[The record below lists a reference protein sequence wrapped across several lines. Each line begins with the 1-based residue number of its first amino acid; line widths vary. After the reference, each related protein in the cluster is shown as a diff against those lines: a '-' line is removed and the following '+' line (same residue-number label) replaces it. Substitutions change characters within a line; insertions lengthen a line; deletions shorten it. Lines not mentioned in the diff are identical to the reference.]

1 MDRNALAEL
10 LQALESRRD
19 AEERRREER
28 YTALIERKD
37 SPEQELEDDEG
48 WKSFVRSLAAELC
61 PGCGA
66 YGHTL
71 AICPTQYEEEKLA
84 PRRGECERP
93 APRQGE
99 RERPAPRRGER
110 ERPAPE
116 RLLSPPPWKDMH
128 LPRQTTSLSSE
139 GIIYFLGIW
148 DWLEE
153 SERDFEEAFP
163 VVINLLQARDG
174 ERWKAWEQQHHPAS
188 LPDIAAM
195 VLRYLAEDIKRVP
208 PFPGPQK
215 GEASLQ
221 SPVSGWEEPER
232 PMPEWEEHEH
242 PTPEWEEP
250 ERPTPEWVEPKHP
263 TPEWE
268 EPERPTPEDQL
279 IFLPGA
285 SAHTTAAMLAPG
297 VNHSAASPAHQHD
310 NRVD

>member
-1 MDRNALAEL
+1 MGRKSCRKQRKQQQQQQQQ
-10 LQALESRRD
+10 LQHPSCMPGWK
-19 AEERRREER
+19 
-28 YTALIERKD
+28 KD
-37 SPEQELEDDEG
+37 SLEQELEDDED

-71 AICPTQYEEEKLA
+71 AICPTQYEEEEELA
-84 PRRGECERP
+84 PRRGEH
-93 APRQGE
+93 
-99 RERPAPRRGER
+99 ERPAPRRGEHER
-110 ERPAPE
+110 PAPRRGEHERPAPRRGEHERPAPRRGEHERPAPRRGEHERPAPRRGEHERPAPRRGEHERPAPE
-116 RLLSPPPWKDMH
+116 RLLSPPPWEDMH
-128 LPRQTTSLSSE
+128 PPRRTTFLSSE
-139 GIIYFLGIW
+139 GIW

-163 VVINLLQARDG
+163 MVINLLRARDG

-195 VLRYLAEDIKRVP
+195 VLRYLAEDINRVP

-221 SPVSGWEEPER
+221 SPAPGWEEPER
-232 PMPEWEEHEH
+232 

-250 ERPTPEWVEPKHP
+250 ERPTPEWEEPECP

-268 EPERPTPEDQL
+268 ELECPTPE
-279 IFLPGA
+279 
-285 SAHTTAAMLAPG
+285 
-297 VNHSAASPAHQHD
+297 
-310 NRVD
+310 